1 MVEIILLKVLPHPPN
16 GLKIYVPMITIP
28 RVFPQI
34 QETSFPYSARV
45 GRREKE
51 RKRGPGRCSFIN

>member
-1 MVEIILLKVLPHPPN
+1 MVEIILLKVLPHPQN

-45 GRREKE
+45 GRRE
-51 RKRGPGRCSFIN
+51 